1 MPQSD
6 TVAASERLLHA
17 SPARTVHW
25 QTLANG
31 AAVVRKV
38 FLTGGPADAEQEL
51 RCGRLAKGRDVVE
64 HLRVDTDAATG
75 RPQLWTTGVAGMDL
89 ASCVAEQGALPAA
102 RACALLAEVATSLA
116 RLHALR
122 SPELPAG
129 LCHGDVKPHNMLL
142 TPGGML
148 LLDFEHATP
157 IGSAAGHGT
166 AGFRAPEAAGGAA
179 TAALDVFALGRTL
192 TWLLVGGLTDG
203 PPQAPPLVALLTEL
217 LHPDPAQRPTA
228 AVAAAELRTLATAL
242 AGDWSESVLHDW
254 STGQFQQP
262 PAVADDDARCQPWAR
277 RRRLQQRLPRLL
289 VHPGAVPTEPA
300 SLLAALTMA
309 ARVLQRF
316 PRHRGVL
323 AWRQDLLRA
332 TTAAL
337 SDAQRQVHTFSRRE
351 AFADAKAWL
360 TAAERLLLHAQRLP
374 GQLTFAGNGPP
385 GLLQRDPLQFLRRL
399 AQQNADAEAE
409 LARDLGDIAAAEQ
422 QLDLR
427 AAEAAV
433 EALAAQ
439 KGGTAEAVSKRRDRL
454 HRLQFYL
461 DRIARAAGNVDS
473 LASWQDAA
481 ALAPLGKLVATA
493 TAALRQASR
502 SEGKGGAVGLRNLQ
516 LTLINLG
523 EEFAPCE
530 LLPPALAALSASL
543 QEVTDQAWDL
553 LAEADAQLT
562 TVPVPVR
569 PLQLTLLRL
578 DGLRVREAFVDRPRG
593 ARSQLLDRIETL
605 RLALERARET
615 RDRLAQSAEQSLA
628 KGHWTTG
635 LFDMERAVAG
645 LAPSDEPEG
654 DRQKLEARLL
664 QARQQ
669 KQDVEAA
676 VRRNVD
682 LATRFARLLD
692 DPQST
697 FQSRLELLEERRD
710 GLTFVAMHVPA
721 DRADLYRR
729 DLRDIE
735 TQMALERAGLAEHEL
750 DRTTAPE
757 ARLRLVQ
764 HTLDQLTAV
773 ARPTDGGEVP
783 GRLTRLLDHW
793 RTLAVQCQQQV
804 ERAHAEQQLR
814 ARHRSRMLLV
824 AAVAVLITGSAIA
837 VALRPWLWPT
847 PAAAANK

>member
-1 MPQSD
+1 
-6 TVAASERLLHA
+6 
-17 SPARTVHW
+17 
-25 QTLANG
+25 
-31 AAVVRKV
+31 
-38 FLTGGPADAEQEL
+38 
-51 RCGRLAKGRDVVE
+51 
-64 HLRVDTDAATG
+64 
-75 RPQLWTTGVAGMDL
+75 
-89 ASCVAEQGALPAA
+89 
-102 RACALLAEVATSLA
+102 
-116 RLHALR
+116 
-122 SPELPAG
+122 
-129 LCHGDVKPHNMLL
+129 
-142 TPGGML
+142 
-148 LLDFEHATP
+148 
-157 IGSAAGHGT
+157 
-166 AGFRAPEAAGGAA
+166 
-179 TAALDVFALGRTL
+179 
-192 TWLLVGGLTDG
+192 
-203 PPQAPPLVALLTEL
+203 
-217 LHPDPAQRPTA
+217 
-228 AVAAAELRTLATAL
+228 
-242 AGDWSESVLHDW
+242 
-254 STGQFQQP
+254 
-262 PAVADDDARCQPWAR
+262 
-277 RRRLQQRLPRLL
+277 
-289 VHPGAVPTEPA
+289 
-300 SLLAALTMA
+300 
-309 ARVLQRF
+309 
-316 PRHRGVL
+316 
-323 AWRQDLLRA
+323 
-332 TTAAL
+332 
-337 SDAQRQVHTFSRRE
+337 
-351 AFADAKAWL
+351 
-360 TAAERLLLHAQRLP
+360 
-374 GQLTFAGNGPP
+374 
-385 GLLQRDPLQFLRRL
+385 
-399 AQQNADAEAE
+399 
-409 LARDLGDIAAAEQ
+409 
-422 QLDLR
+422 
-427 AAEAAV
+427 
-433 EALAAQ
+433 
-439 KGGTAEAVSKRRDRL
+439 
-454 HRLQFYL
+454 
-461 DRIARAAGNVDS
+461 
-473 LASWQDAA
+473 
-481 ALAPLGKLVATA
+481 
-493 TAALRQASR
+493 
-502 SEGKGGAVGLRNLQ
+502 
-516 LTLINLG
+516 
-523 EEFAPCE
+523 
-530 LLPPALAALSASL
+530 
-543 QEVTDQAWDL
+543 
-553 LAEADAQLT
+553 
-562 TVPVPVR
+562 VPVR

-682 LATRFARLLD
+682 LAARFARLLD

-773 ARPTDGGEVP
+773 ARPIDGGEVP